1 MRGLTIVPME
11 ERHLDDLAR
20 LERLCFSRPW
30 SLQALKEELTN
41 PAACFLVGEEAGE
54 VLGYAGM
61 HCAAGECY
69 VDNVA
74 VFPEARRQG
83 VGRKLMEA
91 LLQAAAARGGEF
103 LSLEVRPSNLEAL
116 ALYRGLGFREVGR
129 RRRFYDDPVE
139 DGLLLTKDLEK
150 EEDPCCS

>member
-1 MRGLTIVPME
+1 MTIVPME

-20 LERLCFSRPW
+20 LECLCFSRPW
-30 SLQALKEELTN
+30 SRQALKEELTN
-41 PAACFLVGEEAGE
+41 PAACFLVGEEAGK

-103 LSLEVRPSNLEAL
+103 LSLEVRPSNRA
-116 ALYRGLGFREVGR
+116 AVSLYSRLGFLEEGR
-129 RRRFYDDPVE
+129 RRNFYTDPTEDALILTRRF
-139 DGLLLTKDLEK
+139 GKGEK
-150 EEDPCCS
+150 P